1 MKKMMFTLVAMMTI
15 AISAN
20 AMNSRQAYAEARM
33 TTDRMATML
42 GLTRHQYDRVYQIN
56 VSYFLKIDGRN
67 DARDLEARNR
77 QLERVLTPSQL
88 HKLYG
93 HRADRGH
100 QPPTPRHAGYPS
112 PHHNNKGWRR

>member
-1 MKKMMFTLVAMMTI
+1 MKKMMITLVAMMTI

-56 VSYFLKIDGRN
+56 VSYFLRIDGRH

-88 HKLYG
+88 QRLYG
-93 HRADRGH
+93 NRADRGH
-100 QPPTPRHAGYPS
+100 QPPTPHPAGYPTS
-112 PHHNNKGWRR
+112 HHNNKGWRR